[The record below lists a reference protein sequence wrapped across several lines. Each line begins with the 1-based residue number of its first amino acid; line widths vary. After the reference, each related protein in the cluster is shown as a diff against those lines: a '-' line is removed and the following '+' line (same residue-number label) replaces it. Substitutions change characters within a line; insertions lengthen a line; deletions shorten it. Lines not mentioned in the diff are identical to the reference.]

1 MSVRIPLNTT
11 GPLVEATYIARSSQL
26 LIDAQINGK
35 AVRAHMA
42 DRGRLTELLVPNARV
57 VLAPRDE
64 IGRKTAFQ
72 VVGVYQGD
80 ELFSLDTEMH
90 NRLVTAALSSG
101 ALPQFARYTKVQRNV
116 MVGENR
122 FDFRLGEGLSTC
134 YLEVKSVGIIS
145 RRIARFP
152 DAPTERGRR
161 QLEQLGIMARNGQR
175 CAVLFIIQRHR
186 ALALV
191 PNDEVDPAFGKALRG
206 ALSNGVEVYAYLC
219 PLTTEGLQ
227 LGPPVQV
234 FGMLDSVPH
243 DL

>member
-11 GPLVEATYIARSSQL
+11 GPLVDATFIARTNQL

-35 AVRAHMA
+35 PVRAHMA
-42 DRGRLTELLVPNARV
+42 DRGRLTDLLVPNARLL
-57 VLAPRDE
+57 LAPRDE

-80 ELFSLDTEMH
+80 ELVSLDTQMP
-90 NRLVTAALSSG
+90 NRLVSAALSSG
-101 ALPQFARYTKVQRNV
+101 ALPQFARYTKVQREV
-116 MVGENR
+116 TVGENR
-122 FDFRLGEGLSTC
+122 FDFRLGEGLNTC
-134 YLEVKSVGIIS
+134 YLEVKSVGLVV
-145 RRIARFP
+145 RRVARFP

-161 QLEQLGIMARNGQR
+161 QLEQLGMMARNGQR

-191 PNDEVDPAFGKALRG
+191 PNDEVDPGFGRALRG
-206 ALSNGVEVYAYLC
+206 ALASGVEVYAYLC
-219 PLTTEGLQ
+219 PLTTDGIQ